1 VIQEHDVTVVVPITI
16 SGPRHCGNS
25 CRFMRDT
32 KAEIRGA
39 GGIVLYEAQPA
50 LCILGPDHQVLVWD
64 KRCKSFGYKRTTYCL
79 DNEVR

>member
-1 VIQEHDVTVVVPITI
+1 MIQEHDVSAVVTITI
-16 SGPRHCGNS
+16 SWPRHCGSS

-50 LCILGPDHQVLVWD
+50 LCILGPDQQVLVWD
-64 KRCKSFGYKRTTYCL
+64 KNRKSFGYKRTLYCR
-79 DNEVR
+79 DNEV